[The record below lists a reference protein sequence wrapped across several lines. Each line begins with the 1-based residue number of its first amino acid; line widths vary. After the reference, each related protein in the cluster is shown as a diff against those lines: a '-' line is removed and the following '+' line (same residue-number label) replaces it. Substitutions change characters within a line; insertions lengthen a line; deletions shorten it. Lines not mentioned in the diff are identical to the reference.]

1 MKRIPASEKMRKELE
16 ALLKGVDSKEFLL
29 SEIFRKGTA
38 IILQELLEQEV
49 TEFLGRRHY
58 ERQKGDKKEL
68 LTINIGEEILA
79 IVMVMSH
86 LISRQLRVKYV
97 FISLR

>member
-1 MKRIPASEKMRKELE
+1 MKRIPAGEKMRKELE
-16 ALLKGVDSKEFLL
+16 ALLKGVDSKELLL

-58 ERQKGDKKEL
+58 ERQKGVVD
-68 LTINIGEEILA
+68 N
-79 IVMVMSH
+79 
-86 LISRQLRVKYV
+86 
-97 FISLR
+97 